1 MLKQYF
7 FFSALMMAV
16 LSAYP
21 QTPDW
26 STQIANIIYNN
37 CTSCHREGYIAPFT
51 LSSYEDAFDNAFAIQ
66 AAVNAHIMPPWPP
79 DPNYRHFAYEAVL
92 DQSEIDAINQWVD
105 GGMPSG
111 DLSAAPD
118 PPAYNNGASTLSSID
133 HTIQIPTYTTQFDED
148 EYRWFVIPS
157 EFTETMY
164 LNAIEIIPGN
174 WSLVHHV
181 DMYFDSTGHS
191 YEQDQEDP
199 LPGFNYTTGFPAMN
213 YYIGGWSPGGNA
225 LKLPEN
231 WGVRIP
237 AGVDFVLEIH
247 YAPGNIGA
255 LDSTLVNF
263 KYVTDTGNVRAV
275 IVDVPIY
282 DFPPSLINPPLKI
295 SANEVK
301 TFYQKSQPMPAD
313 MSFISLSPHMHLIGR
328 TYKIWFETIE
338 GDSFPLIDIPNWDF
352 HWQMY
357 YMFPYVQK
365 IPEGA
370 RIYAE
375 ALYDN
380 TPNNPY
386 NPNNPPITV
395 KQGPY
400 TTDEMLMTFMAFTEY
415 QPGDE
420 DILLDSSIV
429 ATGIEAPENLPYE
442 LIVYPNPAGDY
453 IRFSTRLDGHE
464 ATVKIMN
471 AMGSVVKQWHGAKI
485 TAGQLASKID
495 CSGFQ
500 DGIYFI
506 DLVSGS
512 RHLTASF
519 VITK

>member
-1 MLKQYF
+1 MLKQYLLF
-7 FFSALMMAV
+7 FILLMLALPGFS
-16 LSAYP
+16 

-26 STQIANIIYNN
+26 SSQIANIIYNN

-51 LSSYEDAFDNAFAIQ
+51 LSSYEDAFDNGFAIQ
-66 AAVNAHIMPPWPP
+66 SAVNAHIMPPWPP

-111 DLSAAPD
+111 DLATAPD
-118 PPAYNNGASTLSSID
+118 PPAFNNGASTLASID
-133 HTIQIPTYTTQFDED
+133 HTIQIPTYTTQYAED

-157 EFTETMY
+157 EFTETMF

-225 LKLPEN
+225 IKLPEN

-247 YAPGNIGA
+247 YAPGNQGA

-263 KYVTDTGNVRAV
+263 KYVADTSAVRAV

-301 TFYQKSQPMPAD
+301 TFFQKSQPMPTD

-400 TTDEMLMTFMAFTEY
+400 TTDEMLMTFMSFTEY

-429 ATGIEAPENLPYE
+429 ATGSDAIPASVNG
-442 LIVYPNPAGDY
+442 ISVYPNPTNGKVWVTASGMDNQAQ
-453 IRFSTRLDGHE
+453 L
-464 ATVKIMN
+464 KIIN
-471 AMGSVVKQWHGAKI
+471 AVGMVVMEFPVLKASNDMI
-485 TAGQLASKID
+485 TKEID
-495 CSGFQ
+495 ISMLP
-500 DGIYFI
+500 DGIYYLNFT
-506 DLVSGS
+506 SGK
-512 RHLTASF
+512 RHLSSG
-519 VITK
+519 ILKMN